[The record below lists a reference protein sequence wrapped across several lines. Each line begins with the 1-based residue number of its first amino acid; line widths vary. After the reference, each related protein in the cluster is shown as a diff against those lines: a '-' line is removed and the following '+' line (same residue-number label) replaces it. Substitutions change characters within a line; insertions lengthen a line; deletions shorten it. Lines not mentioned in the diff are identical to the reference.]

1 MHPAFYEKLAP
12 MRQLRGQSVQH
23 PSDQFFF
30 AEIAQGNSIVS
41 RQQPAQHAIAAG
53 LLPGAFV
60 IHATTPESVEQE
72 IVAFDAP
79 APERL
84 VEQETDA
91 QVMGRMV
98 VKSVMVAH
106 GLSQLLA
113 APFDEREP
121 IVGQYHDGEIEL
133 LRRLFSIP
141 ARPHAVTVVQ
151 ALFNARDGAIE
162 FDAGLDVL
170 AQGRAEPF

>member
-1 MHPAFYEKLAP
+1 MALGFEPMTRSRLFDRPATRQAIDRIEPAMHPAFNEKLTP
-12 MRQLRGQSVQH
+12 MRQLRGQ
-23 PSDQFFF
+23 
-30 AEIAQGNSIVS
+30 
-41 RQQPAQHAIAAG
+41 
-53 LLPGAFV
+53 
-60 IHATTPESVEQE
+60 SVEQE

-170 AQGRAEPF
+170 AQRRAEPF